1 MTTRFARISVQLCFL
16 TLFTAC
22 SGLEDKK
29 IQVDGSPGG
38 AELNPDLNQLRL
50 DVYPG
55 EDQEDLLPQTW
66 IADGGTDWTGMLIDV
81 KPAITVTGQVV
92 GYAVSPFHADV
103 PGSELSP
110 VDATIRITRPGTIS
124 GGSIKTDEVG
134 NFSVQIPPARDY
146 TLSIVPT
153 DSTLLPFA
161 VIEDL
166 DIVEDLDI
174 GQVDLGYGLPVYG
187 QITDGDGRPVSDAEV
202 RLQHATTGIQGPS
215 RLTDSTGHY
224 LLRASE
230 GEYFLRIE
238 GTPGV
243 ALPTLQIPGTVDSK
257 EGLELDVNVGRIETT
272 SIVGQIKSL
281 AGNLPIRNVKVRLS
295 SDSLTGSTG
304 QLVIET
310 ESDKD
315 GLFSRQLLPG
325 TWVAEFI
332 PEYDDALGSLE
343 MTFSVGSN
351 GDAVDL
357 GTIQLPSKVEI
368 SAVIRDPDGNPI
380 EGAAINA
387 RELGFD
393 GYIFATSTGP
403 NGLFSVDVPPHA
415 IALSISPPTADFAVT
430 NELLNPLSYPGDFTL
445 SPGELIEG
453 TVVAQGDP
461 LPFTLL
467 EIRDLSGALY
477 ATTFTDPDGNFAVRL
492 EGL

>member
-1 MTTRFARISVQLCFL
+1 MIARLPSISFVLCL
-16 TLFTAC
+16 LPPVLAC
-22 SGLEDKK
+22 SGLEDAK

-55 EDQEDLLPQTW
+55 EDQENLLPQSW
-66 IADGGTDWTGMLIDV
+66 IADGTADWTGMVIDV

-103 PGSELSP
+103 PGAELSP
-110 VDATIRITRPGTIS
+110 VDATIRMTRPGTIS
-124 GGSIKTDEVG
+124 GGSIKTDDLG
-134 NFSVQIPPARDY
+134 NFTVQIPPARDY

-153 DSTLLPFA
+153 DSSLLPFA
-161 VIEDL
+161 VVEDL
-166 DIVEDLDI
+166 DIVEDLDL

-187 QITDGDGRPVSDAEV
+187 QITDSDGRPVSSAEV
-202 RLQHATTGIQGPS
+202 RLQHTSTGIQGPS

-230 GEYFLRIE
+230 GDYFLRIE

-243 ALPTLQIPGTVDSK
+243 ALPTLQIPVTVLPK
-257 EGLELDVNVGRIETT
+257 EGLDLDVNVGSIDTT
-272 SIVGQIKSL
+272 AIVGQIKSME
-281 AGNLPIRNVKVRLS
+281 GNLPVRNVKVRLS

-304 QLVIET
+304 HLVIET

-332 PEYDDALGSLE
+332 PEYDNALGSLE
-343 MTFSVGSN
+343 MTFSVGST
-351 GDAVDL
+351 GEAVDL
-357 GTIQLPSKVEI
+357 GAIQLPSKVEI
-368 SAVIRDPDGNPI
+368 SAAIRDPSGNPI

-393 GYIFATSTGP
+393 AYIFATSTDP
-403 NGLFSVDVPPHA
+403 NGLFSVAVPPHA
-415 IALSISPPTADFAVT
+415 IALSISPPSSDFAVT
-430 NELLNPLSYPGDFTL
+430 NVLINPLSYPDDFTL
-445 SPGELIEG
+445 APGELIEG
-453 TVVAQGDP
+453 TVVAEGAP
-461 LPFTLL
+461 LAFTLL
-467 EIRDLSGALY
+467 EIRDMNGALY
-477 ATTFTDPDGNFAVRL
+477 ATTFTDPDGIFAVRL